1 MSDGVCTVAEWDI
14 IVQNKSSSQ
23 SQCHGWAG
31 HLWHCAWQVWY
42 VGVGRDV
49 LQHLHCAALGAF
61 LSFSCQLCIFPK
73 EHAAQLFSE
82 RRHWIFGMGWLH
94 LHSCVCRW
102 RISLWLPGLFF
113 GGPVKN
119 QPWTYPPLTKWTIS
133 CFVNVSL
140 SSKFLLVVFFF
151 TAYLLRKYFFI
162 IPHLSIS
169 LLFLQLLGEEFEN
182 NWFYNA

>member
-1 MSDGVCTVAEWDI
+1 MQERRCGLVCVFYFFFFIFFLEEDFRVLLCALCLIMSDGVCTVSEWDI

-23 SQCHGWAG
+23 SQCNGWAG

-42 VGVGRDV
+42 VSVGRDV
-49 LQHLHCAALGAF
+49 LQRLHCAALGAC

-82 RRHWIFGMGWLH
+82 RKHWMFGMGWLH

-119 QPWTYPPLTKWTIS
+119 QPWTYPPLAKWTIS
-133 CFVNVSL
+133 SVLSTYPSL
-140 SSKFLLVVFFF
+140 QHFF
-151 TAYLLRKYFFI
+151 
-162 IPHLSIS
+162 
-169 LLFLQLLGEEFEN
+169 
-182 NWFYNA
+182 

>member
-1 MSDGVCTVAEWDI
+1 MCSAAFCTSIRQSVSIYVFLFTFSRENRETVGTKMLLQSSHIILLSLLCLNEGVVWSVFFFFLKKLSVLLCALYLVMSDGVCTVAEWDI

-82 RRHWIFGMGWLH
+82 RRH
-94 LHSCVCRW
+94 
-102 RISLWLPGLFF
+102 
-113 GGPVKN
+113 
-119 QPWTYPPLTKWTIS
+119 
-133 CFVNVSL
+133 
-140 SSKFLLVVFFF
+140 
-151 TAYLLRKYFFI
+151 
-162 IPHLSIS
+162 
-169 LLFLQLLGEEFEN
+169 
-182 NWFYNA
+182 